1 MMDDKEQLYF
11 DSLSE
16 VAEALGDSFH
26 NPISISLLCLSLGV
40 TNEEKGK
47 LFVAFNQVLRQNEFD
62 KLSVQLFRKELEDII
77 PSAKEFDDIVVI
89 ALIKAFARN
98 LIAELVPFARTL

>member
-1 MMDDKEQLYF
+1 MIDDTQQLYL

-16 VAEALGDSFH
+16 VAEALGHSFD
-26 NPISISLLCLSLGV
+26 NPISISLLCLTLGI

-47 LFVAFNQVLRQNEFD
+47 IYVAFNQVLRLNEFD
-62 KLSVQLFRKELEDII
+62 KLSVQLFRNELENII
-77 PSAKEFDDIVVI
+77 SDAREFNDIVVI

-98 LIAELVPFARTL
+98 LIAELVPFARSL

>member
-1 MMDDKEQLYF
+1 MMDDTQQLYL

-16 VAEALGDSFH
+16 IAEALGHSFD
-26 NPISISLLCLSLGV
+26 NPISISLLCLTLGI

-47 LFVAFNQVLRQNEFD
+47 IYVAFNQVLRKNEFD
-62 KLSVQLFRKELEDII
+62 KLSVQLFRNELEDII
-77 PSAKEFDDIVVI
+77 SNAKELNDIVVI

-98 LIAELVPFARTL
+98 LIAELVPFARSL

>member
-1 MMDDKEQLYF
+1 MIDDTQQLYL

-16 VAEALGDSFH
+16 IAEALGHSFD
-26 NPISISLLCLSLGV
+26 NPISISLLCLTLGI

-47 LFVAFNQVLRQNEFD
+47 IYLAFNQVLRLNEFD
-62 KLSVQLFRKELEDII
+62 KLSVQLFRNELENII
-77 PSAKEFDDIVVI
+77 SNAREFNDIVVI

-98 LIAELVPFARTL
+98 LIAELVPFARSL

>member
-1 MMDDKEQLYF
+1 MMDDTQQLYL

-16 VAEALGDSFH
+16 TAEALGHSFE
-26 NPISISLLCLSLGV
+26 NPISISLLCLTLGIS
-40 TNEEKGK
+40 NEEKGK
-47 LFVAFNQVLRQNEFD
+47 VFVAFNQVLRQNEFD
-62 KLSVQLFRKELEDII
+62 KLSVQLFRNELEDTI

-98 LIAELVPFARTL
+98 LIAELVPFARSI

>member
-1 MMDDKEQLYF
+1 MIDDTQQLYL

-16 VAEALGDSFH
+16 VAEALGHSFD
-26 NPISISLLCLSLGV
+26 NPISISLLCLTLGI

-47 LFVAFNQVLRQNEFD
+47 IYVAFNQVLRLNEFD
-62 KLSVQLFRKELEDII
+62 KLSVQLFKNELENII
-77 PSAKEFDDIVVI
+77 SDAREFNDIVVI

-98 LIAELVPFARTL
+98 LIAELVPFARSL

>member
-11 DSLSE
+11 DSLAE
-16 VAEALGDSFH
+16 VAEALGHSLD
-26 NPISISLLCLSLGV
+26 NPISISLLCLTLGI

-47 LFVAFNQVLRQNEFD
+47 VFVVFNQVLQQNEFD

-77 PSAKEFDDIVVI
+77 PSAKEFDDIVVA

>member
-1 MMDDKEQLYF
+1 MIDDTQQLYL

-16 VAEALGDSFH
+16 IAEALGHSFD
-26 NPISISLLCLSLGV
+26 NPISISLLCLTLGI

-47 LFVAFNQVLRQNEFD
+47 IYVAFNQVLRLNEFD
-62 KLSVQLFRKELEDII
+62 KLSVQLFRNELENII
-77 PSAKEFDDIVVI
+77 SNAREFNDIVVI

-98 LIAELVPFARTL
+98 LIAELVPFARSL